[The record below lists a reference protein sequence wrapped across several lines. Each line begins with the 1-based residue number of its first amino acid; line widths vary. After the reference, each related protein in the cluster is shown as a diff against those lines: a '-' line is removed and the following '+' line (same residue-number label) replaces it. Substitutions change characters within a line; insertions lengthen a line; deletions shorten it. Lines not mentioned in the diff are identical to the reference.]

1 MFLQGYFYWCGVI
14 VNVMVVFWMIFGAFV
29 VAKHWAAEKR
39 IREKYAK
46 KDIGG
51 K

>member
-1 MFLQGYFYWCGVI
+1 MLLHGYFYWCGVI
-14 VNVMVVFWMIFGAFV
+14 VNAMLVFWMIFGAFV

-39 IREKYAK
+39 IREKYARK
-46 KDIGG
+46 NIG